1 MAAAL
6 SGQKYLILRAIAKG
20 EVTVADIE
28 EIGRK
33 ATAAF
38 LSGEPTIL
46 ITATAFEGGSASGE
60 REYGTE
66 ALASLCADILMSVD
80 PIAVANAPRRA
91 FIRADF
97 SQPAR
102 FTVPVEQ

>member
-1 MAAAL
+1 MAASL
-6 SGQKYLILRAIAKG
+6 SGQKYLILRAIARG
-20 EVTVADIE
+20 QITISDIE
-28 EIGRK
+28 EMGRK
-33 ATAAF
+33 ATSAF
-38 LSGEPTIL
+38 LAGEPTIL

-60 REYGTE
+60 KEYGTE

-102 FTVPVEQ
+102 FTVPIEQ